1 MVDTLAIW
9 SDDQYFCNLI
19 SWSIRWK
26 FDWMFNTLEI
36 LSNDRFHQ
44 VDMIQ
49 IILWFALGRDLLI
62 CDLNMFDVEKL
73 LLIMMCDTSQCDWD
87 IKIESICDNQRAK
100 FYPLEAS
107 ATHDKVARSFS
118 SLVIFQYF
126 FTVATPLLKC
136 RADFCQRQRC
146 PPDQSQLNLKPILTQ
161 TIPLQLQLPTLKL
174 KVLLLNIY
182 ILILRLTG
190 QNSFCIFVNLTG
202 WFEDIILFEIHQS
215 TS

>member
-1 MVDTLAIW
+1 MRIHQKWFIPCSQGLVCSTAAGGHRVKVPETAEKCSQSQGFPPRMINTLAIWSDYQYHQFDQMVDTLAIW

-19 SWSIRWK
+19 SRSIRWK

-136 RADFCQRQRC
+136 RADFGIIARGKDVLQTN
-146 PPDQSQLNLKPILTQ
+146 LN
-161 TIPLQLQLPTLKL
+161 
-174 KVLLLNIY
+174 
-182 ILILRLTG
+182 
-190 QNSFCIFVNLTG
+190 
-202 WFEDIILFEIHQS
+202 
-215 TS
+215 

>member
-1 MVDTLAIW
+1 MIHSLLPGTCLFYCSRRTSCQSSGNSWKMFAVTRISS
-9 SDDQYFCNLI
+9 SDDQYIGNLI
-19 SWSIRWK
+19 RLSIPSIWSNGRYIGNLVGWSILLQ
-26 FDWMFNTLEI
+26 FDLMINTMEI

-62 CDLNMFDVEKL
+62 CDLNVFVVEKL
-73 LLIMMCDTSQCDWD
+73 LLIMMCDTSQCGWY

-126 FTVATPLLKC
+126 LPLPH
-136 RADFCQRQRC
+136 RC
-146 PPDQSQLNLKPILTQ
+146 
-161 TIPLQLQLPTLKL
+161 
-174 KVLLLNIY
+174 
-182 ILILRLTG
+182 
-190 QNSFCIFVNLTG
+190 
-202 WFEDIILFEIHQS
+202 
-215 TS
+215 